1 MNDTAGAQAGAANL
15 DAISFEEAL
24 RELEG
29 IVASL
34 ERGDVSLDDAIAA
47 FGRGTAE
54 GPLQARLEE
63 ARMKVEQIRLPADG
77 GAPESA
83 TPFSADERG
92 MTLPPSVRNDA
103 AAVEAHLQ
111 TIFDEMTGPAD
122 RLTAS
127 MRYATMNGGKR
138 LRACLVMAAERLA
151 SGGEAGSGLIEV
163 AASVECLHAYS

>member
-47 FGRGTAE
+47 FERGTA
-54 GPLQARLEE
+54 LKAHCQARLEE

-83 TPFSADERG
+83 TPFSADE
-92 MTLPPSVRNDA
+92 
-103 AAVEAHLQ
+103 
-111 TIFDEMTGPAD
+111 
-122 RLTAS
+122 
-127 MRYATMNGGKR
+127 
-138 LRACLVMAAERLA
+138 
-151 SGGEAGSGLIEV
+151 
-163 AASVECLHAYS
+163 